1 MGRKISLAVVMTLCV
16 LLSAGLA
23 GGQVGV
29 GSGCGS
35 GCGFLWWG
43 NHEPIYIYGDDDFTV
58 ANGVMS
64 GCGTADDP
72 FVIEGW
78 RIDAPRADY
87 GIYVDH
93 TSKYFVIRDCIVER
107 ARVAGVYLN
116 SVRNGAVDGVQIS
129 LSDTAIYLL
138 NSHRNTIRGSVL
150 AACDFGIV
158 MAADSSGNL
167 ISGNSFLDNGLN
179 AQDPMRENGWCEGGC
194 GNYWSDFTGCDA
206 NGDGIFDA
214 PNFRFGDP
222 CPLVSPPV
230 EWTGVTTAGL
240 TFAGNWVAPD
250 GSLVVT
256 SQTPIALQAADPG
269 SGLAEIR
276 YMIDCGAWQTYSGP
290 IYLAGDDGPRKISY
304 YGIDKLGNAEAE
316 KIASFVLDNHPPETV
331 VEFGEPTYEDERGVW
346 ITSGTRIVLRRTQE
360 STHGRTMTYFRV
372 DSRNWQVYYEPFVL
386 YAADGLHQ
394 ISYYSRNASGVAE
407 DLKTIVVALDD
418 APPSTRG
425 GGPGP
430 VTELTVGP
438 AVDEPEP
445 VVTPTEEPS
454 APEPVVLEPEP
465 PPVVETSPAA
475 EFGEDQ
481 APSEVVEATPADDS
495 AELEIPIDTAPSVQ
509 TPSETVDAL
518 PEVEEDEEGSG
529 ESPADVELDVQSP
542 SGTG

>member
-1 MGRKISLAVVMTLCV
+1 MGRKVSLAAVMTLCV

-23 GGQVGV
+23 GGQVGS
-29 GSGCGS
+29 GSGG
-35 GCGFLWWG
+35 GFLWWG
-43 NHEPIYIYGDDDFTV
+43 NHEPIYIYGDCDFTV
-58 ANGVMS
+58 ENGVMS
-64 GCGTADDP
+64 GSGTAEDP
-72 FVIEGW
+72 YVIEGW

-87 GIYVDH
+87 GVYVDH
-93 TSKYFVIRDCIVER
+93 TCKHFVIRDCIVER
-107 ARVAGVYLN
+107 ARVAGVYFN

-138 NSHRNTIRGSVL
+138 NSDGNTIRGSVL
-150 AACDFGIV
+150 AACNFGIV

-179 AQDPMRENGWCEGGC
+179 AKDPMRENGWCEGGR

-240 TFAGNWVAPD
+240 TFSGNWVAPD

-256 SQTPIALQAADPG
+256 SQTPITLQAADPG

-276 YMIDCGAWQTYSGP
+276 YTIDCGAWETYSGP
-290 IYLAGDDGPRKISY
+290 ILLVGDDGPRKIVY
-304 YGIDKLGNAEAE
+304 YGIDNLGNAEAE
-316 KIASFVLDNHPPETV
+316 KTASFVLDNHPPETV
-331 VEFGEPTYEDERGVW
+331 VEFGEPRYEDGRGIW
-346 ITSGTRIVLRRTQE
+346 ITSGTKILLRRTQE
-360 STHGRTMTYFRV
+360 STHGRTMTYFRI

-425 GGPGP
+425 GGTSP
-430 VTELTVGP
+430 VTELIVGTP
-438 AVDEPEP
+438 EDEPETGVAP
-445 VVTPTEEPS
+445 VEEPP
-454 APEPVVLEPEP
+454 APVVLEPEP
-465 PPVVETSPAA
+465 LAVVETPPSA
-475 EFGEDQ
+475 EELGEDQ
-481 APSEVVEATPADDS
+481 APSEVPEESSADAP
-495 AELEIPIDTAPSVQ
+495 AELELPIDTAPSVQ
-509 TPSETVDAL
+509 TPSETVDAS

-529 ESPADVELDVQSP
+529 ESPADVESDVQSP
-542 SGTG
+542 SDTG